1 MKAIFGIGNPG
12 VRYQLTKH
20 NVGFFLLDFFAEK
33 NKIKFR
39 PSKFDY
45 YEAELNF
52 NENISL
58 LIKPTTYVNLTGR
71 AVKQF
76 LDIYQLQPSDFLVI
90 VDDINLPLGSY
101 RLRRKGKDGGH
112 NGLASIIYEIE
123 NDDFPRLRIGIGNS
137 FEKGQMAD
145 YVLSPFSEEEIKNL
159 YTLFDSLILLLNAF
173 LIGGIDEMLN
183 QNSKLSNKKDNN

>member
-20 NVGFFLLDFFAEK
+20 NVGFFLLDYFAEK
-33 NKIKFR
+33 NNIKFK
-39 PSKFDY
+39 PSKFNY
-45 YEAELNF
+45 YEAELNI
-52 NENISL
+52 NENNSL

-76 LDIYQLQPSDFLVI
+76 LDFYQLQPSDFLVI

-101 RLRRKGKDGGH
+101 RLRRKGQDGGH

-145 YVLSPFSEEEIKNL
+145 YVLSPFSEVEIKNL
-159 YTLFDSLILLLNAF
+159 HTLFDSLILLIKAF
-173 LIGGIDEMLN
+173 LVGGIDEMLN
-183 QNSKLSNKKDNN
+183 QNSKLSNKKENN

>member
-20 NVGFFLLDFFAEK
+20 NVGFFLLDYYAEK
-33 NKIKFR
+33 KNIKFK

-45 YEAELNF
+45 YEAELNIK
-52 NENISL
+52 ENNSL

-76 LDIYQLQPSDFLVI
+76 LEFHQLQPSDFLVI

-101 RLRRKGKDGGH
+101 RLRRKGQDGGH

-123 NDDFPRLRIGIGNS
+123 NNDFPRLRIGIGNS
-137 FEKGQMAD
+137 FEKGNMAD
-145 YVLSPFSEEEIKNL
+145 YVLSPFSKEEIKVL
-159 YTLFDSLILLLNAF
+159 HSLFDSMILLLDAF
-173 LIGGIDEMLN
+173 IEGGLDEMLN
-183 QNSKLSNKKDNN
+183 QNSKLSNKKENI